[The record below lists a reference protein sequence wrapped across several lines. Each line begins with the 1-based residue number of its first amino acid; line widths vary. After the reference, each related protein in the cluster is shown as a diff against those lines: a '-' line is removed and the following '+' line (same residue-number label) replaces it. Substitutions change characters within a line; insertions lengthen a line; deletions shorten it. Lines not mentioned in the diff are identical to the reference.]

1 METFIAHLTSNNA
14 QIRNIDDIFDNVQG
28 LCNENNEWF
37 FFIVSNDNEMFSNN
51 TFVKLCKIQLQ
62 NCRST
67 GNLGW
72 RTVELQLRPCNKC
85 VFIAHGLRLIKLI

>member
-14 QIRNIDDIFDNVQG
+14 QIRNIDDIFDNVQVYVMKTMNG
-28 LCNENNEWF
+28 

>member
-28 LCNENNEWF
+28 LCNENNECF

-51 TFVKLCKIQLQ
+51 VKLCKI
-62 NCRST
+62 
-67 GNLGW
+67 
-72 RTVELQLRPCNKC
+72 
-85 VFIAHGLRLIKLI
+85 